1 MKNVLFTAT
10 YTLILYCSAIGGFF
24 FLGLPTE
31 NLGVSQNM
39 ASHIVNVTIR
49 NLTLLVS
56 WDVMVGLFFLWH
68 SKRSNNDP
76 NAGGYGIATAL
87 VTLIALFIL
96 QACRAQMN
104 HMQFVVL
111 LLALGFRG
119 MIKGS
124 WENNRPKVGML
135 SSFASHSLLAALS
148 FSVFYNGTPPWQ
160 TVPLS
165 VAVGSIVSSAELAQN
180 RSSIN
185 VKPYPGLSPL
195 YRVITILGPLIIT
208 TSAFVGLL
216 ERSYTYFLITLFMSV
231 THVRKSDKQTPIPPE
246 ARYMGAV
253 ISSVS
258 IVGLLAIRASL

>member
-1 MKNVLFTAT
+1 M
-10 YTLILYCSAIGGFF
+10 
-24 FLGLPTE
+24 GLPTK
-31 NLGVSQNM
+31 NLGPSQDM
-39 ASHIVNVTIR
+39 TSHIVDVTIR
-49 NLTLLVS
+49 NLALLVS

-87 VTLIALFIL
+87 VTLVALFIL
-96 QACRAQMN
+96 QACRAQMQ
-104 HMQFVVL
+104 HMQFIVL

-124 WENNRPKVGML
+124 WENNRPKVGIL

-160 TVPLS
+160 TIPLS
-165 VAVGSIVSSAELAQN
+165 IAIGSIVASAELSQN

-185 VKPYPGLSPL
+185 RTPYPGLSPL

-216 ERSYTYFLITLFMSV
+216 ERPYTYFLIALFMSV

-253 ISSVS
+253 ISSAS